1 MNEPLNRI
9 RIKVGEHELPMTVSP
24 EQEVRLRAAGRILNE
39 RIKQFREE
47 YGLPDQNVLP
57 MVALTAVAD
66 QLLAEQQRDVGNG
79 GFQQRL
85 EHLHDLLLSAP
96 TGPGGS
102 AGGGAGSGRPGSEA
116 DTPRRASGSQPAAGT
131 SAFTGT
137 GS

>member
-66 QLLAEQQRDVGNG
+66 QLLAEQQRDAGSG
-79 GFQQRL
+79 GVQQRL
-85 EHLHDLLLSAP
+85 EHLHDLLLAAP
-96 TGPGGS
+96 TGPGSG
-102 AGGGAGSGRPGSEA
+102 AGGGAGSPAGRETA
-116 DTPRRASGSQPAAGT
+116 APRRAPGSGRDGA

-137 GS
+137 DS

>member
-1 MNEPLNRI
+1 MSEPLNRI
-9 RIKVGEHELPMTVSP
+9 RIKIGEHELPMTVSP

-66 QLLAEQQRDVGNG
+66 QLLAEQQRDAGSG

-85 EHLHDLLLSAP
+85 EHLHDLLLAAP
-96 TGPGGS
+96 TGPGSG
-102 AGGGAGSGRPGSEA
+102 AGGGAGGPAGRETGA
-116 DTPRRASGSQPAAGT
+116 PRRAPGSSRDGA

-137 GS
+137 DS